1 MDIASKK
8 GDNSFGREIQ
18 YKVSDPLI
26 YIGFLR
32 LMFIRYQDTVVVRA

>member
-18 YKVSDPLI
+18 YKVSDPFDL
-26 YIGFLR
+26 YRFLKIDGSFDIKI
-32 LMFIRYQDTVVVRA
+32 LL